1 MYEYLSIYP
10 YVHLPTSTLN
20 IYIYI
25 YNMYM
30 CIYTHALA
38 CIYIYIV
45 HMFEGHPAITRWD
58 VSRCEA
64 IKGMMYQGLELQLL
78 WCENLRHPG
87 SDNIEVPS

>member
-1 MYEYLSIYP
+1 MHWRVY
-10 YVHLPTSTLN
+10 
-20 IYIYI
+20 
-25 YNMYM
+25 
-30 CIYTHALA
+30 
-38 CIYIYIV
+38 IYIYIV